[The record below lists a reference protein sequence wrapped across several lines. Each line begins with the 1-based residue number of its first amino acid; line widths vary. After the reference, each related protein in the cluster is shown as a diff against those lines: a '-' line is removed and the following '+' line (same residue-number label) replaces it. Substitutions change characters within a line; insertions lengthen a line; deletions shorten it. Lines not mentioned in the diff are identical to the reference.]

1 MSSSDC
7 RKPSAAIMAAL
18 SLTGCFQPLYGESS
32 HPGLN
37 DQMRAIVVAPIKDRI
52 GHYLEDEL
60 VLDINGTGAK
70 PEPRYLLTV
79 TTTQGVQT
87 PTVESQ
93 IGAADA
99 ATVTV
104 TAQYKLTSDGGTK
117 TVTSGAAMTSAVYDR
132 TIQRFGNLRAAR
144 DAEIRIAKSLAA
156 EIELRIAAALVEK

>member
-1 MSSSDC
+1 MSSFNW
-7 RKPSAAIMAAL
+7 RQPGAAIISAL
-18 SLTGCFQPLYGESS
+18 SLTGCFQPLYSEAA
-32 HPGLN
+32 HPGVN

-70 PEPRYLLTV
+70 PEPRYLLAV

-117 TVTSGAAMTSAVYDR
+117 TVTSGAATTSAVYDR

-144 DAEIRIAKSLAA
+144 DAEIRIAKALAT
-156 EIELRIAAALVEK
+156 EIELRIAAALAEK